1 MKRGFTLIELLAVIV
16 ILAIIAVIAVP
27 IVINIIDDS
36 KKNSSLR
43 SAEFYLDAVEMA
55 VAQATL
61 KNKNIQDDIYN
72 ILSTGNICLEN
83 YNKQTKKCED
93 KNNDENVEELV
104 VEVKGEHPKEGTIT
118 ITNGNV
124 GDVSLILSQ
133 KAIVKNFKGELIYRV
148 KLNDVCVLQEGS
160 TANTI
165 GAKYSCDFGGG
176 TRIFYI
182 LEVGTKPV
190 SNTTLESDEVALIL
204 EGNYDTTTQPWCDQ
218 NGSNPK
224 DNKCA
229 ADGLTP
235 KLDEIAGVWTKL
247 EKSQIAIPSAKQ
259 IMVVDDGS
267 ENSYVTYPELT
278 NEWLYNWP
286 DNENYG
292 KEQLD
297 GYWTSTINTEHSIYT
312 WIVSYLGKVYNGS
325 VDGNVDFGVR
335 PVINIKIK

>member
-36 KKNSSLR
+36 KKNASLR
-43 SAEFYLDAVEMA
+43 SAEMYMDAVEMS
-55 VAQATL
+55 VANSTL
-61 KNKNIQDDIYN
+61 KEKNIQDETYN
-72 ILSTGNICLEN
+72 ILSTGNICLE
-83 YNKQTKKCED
+83 YNDDNITCK
-93 KNNDENVEELV
+93 DELK
-104 VEVKGEHPKEGTIT
+104 VEVNGETPKEGTIT
-118 ITNGNV
+118 IANGEIT
-124 GDVSLILSQ
+124 DISLMLNE
-133 KAIVKNFKGELIYRV
+133 KEIVKNFKGELIYKV

-176 TRIFYI
+176 TRNFYI
-182 LEVGTKPV
+182 LEVGSSTTLL
-190 SNTTLESDEVALIL
+190 NTTLASDEVALIL

-247 EKSQIAIPSAKQ
+247 EKSQIVIPSAKQ
-259 IMVVDDGS
+259 IMVADDGS